1 MPEQQTFEDCMTGEY
16 NQTAEAVQFMWQIVS
31 DFGADTVQ
39 WIKDNWAYI
48 AGAGT
53 AIGVLIK
60 FGAGSSAVVALL
72 APLVPGLAGGALD
85 LLVAAILG
93 LGLAAVLLAIEAAVE
108 CAVR

>member
-16 NQTAEAVQFMWQIVS
+16 NQTAEAIQFMWQIVT
-31 DFGADTVQ
+31 DFGADTVH
-39 WIKDNWAYI
+39 WIKDNWEII

-53 AIGVLIK
+53 VIGVLIK
-60 FGAGSSAVVALL
+60 FGGGSSAIVALL

-93 LGLAAVLLAIEAAVE
+93 IGLGLLATAVIAAAD
-108 CAVR
+108 CAMR